1 MESRLLT
8 ALANGE
14 IESALR
20 PAKEGMDDGLAMEI
34 ACFQSV
40 ANTRNGILQR
50 VNANE
55 VVFST
60 GDAGGKTVFVLDD
73 DNPTSCYYIM
83 DGMESRKAHI
93 EFYKCMAAVVDC
105 GEVIL
110 VAPRRFLLTGRNYRS
125 ELIRRIHDNPEFSF
139 LDMNP
144 PSDIAAAEMELYYA
158 LKRGDMELKKR
169 SEDQV
174 CVYAG
179 GEEKYLILF
188 RRNTSGDYM
197 VYPRT
202 NGGVSFVADMETL
215 AGVAVLVNR
224 STGKAVLVM
233 REEDLKVFD

>member
-14 IESALR
+14 IESALH
-20 PAKEGMDDGLAMEI
+20 PVKDEMDDWLVLEI
-34 ACFQSV
+34 ACFQDV
-40 ANTRNGILQR
+40 VNTGNGILQR

-60 GDAGGKTVFVLDD
+60 EDDGGKTVFVLDD
-73 DNPTSCYYIM
+73 DYPTSCYYIT
-83 DGMESRKAHI
+83 DGMESRQAHI

-110 VAPRRFLLTGRNYRS
+110 VAPRRFLLTERSYRS
-125 ELIRRIHDNPEFSF
+125 ELIRQIHDNPEFNF

-144 PSDIAAAEMELYYA
+144 PSDIATEEMELYYA
-158 LKRGDMELKKR
+158 LKRGDIELKKR
-169 SEDQV
+169 SEDQI

-188 RRNTSGDYM
+188 RRNTSRDYM

-224 STGKAVLVM
+224 STGKAVLVI